1 MLGNSCQSFVNVR
14 HGSTKSQRSCSQC
27 VYTFY
32 LESKWYWC
40 AILAEAGSAKVLKD
54 PDVDL
59 SEWLR
64 HWGTPGLPKLWPGW
78 CHVVPRC
85 PMLAQDGPMLHQGRP
100 QDGFRNAPCRNMGAP
115 EDHIGQSRNHFR
127 AILRQDGTT
136 LGSIIKN
143 IEFRYVF
150 SSSRFENVIFRS
162 VFDRFWNPT

>member
-1 MLGNSCQSFVNVR
+1 M
-14 HGSTKSQRSCSQC
+14 
-27 VYTFY
+27 
-32 LESKWYWC
+32 
-40 AILAEAGSAKVLKD
+40 AEAGSAKVLKD

-100 QDGFRNAPCRNMGAP
+100 QDGFRNAPWRNMGAS

-150 SSSRFENVIFRS
+150 SSSRFENVIFQFLI
-162 VFDRFWNPT
+162 VFGTQLETILGQQEAIWTNIGNFGATLELLGSILGDPETILGLP